1 MVIDSSAVIA
11 ILFREQEAESFEAAI
26 LADPLRYMSAGS
38 LLETSIVLDSRL
50 GDKASS
56 MLNLFLLRIGIEI
69 VPVSVVQVEIA
80 RQAFRQYGRGRHKA
94 GLNFGDC
101 FSYALFKVSG
111 EPLLF
116 KGSDF
121 GLTDLAVVAPPS
133 ALS

>member
-11 ILFREQEAESFEAAI
+11 ILIKEQEAELFEAAI
-26 LADPLRYMSAGS
+26 LGDSLRYISAGS

-80 RQAFRQYGRGRHKA
+80 RVAFRQYGRGRHKA

-101 FSYALFKVSG
+101 FSYALSKVSG

-116 KGSDF
+116 KGADF
-121 GLTDLAVVAPPS
+121 GLTDLAAVMPPR
-133 ALS
+133 

>member
-1 MVIDSSAVIA
+1 MVINSSAVIA
-11 ILFREQEAESFEAAI
+11 ILIREQEAESFEVAI
-26 LADPLRYMSAGS
+26 LGDSLRYMSAGS
-38 LLETSIVLDSRL
+38 LLETSIVLDSKL

-56 MLNLFLLRIGIEI
+56 MLDLFLLRVGIEI

-80 RQAFRQYGRGRHKA
+80 RVAFRQYGRGRHKA

-101 FSYALFKVSG
+101 FSYALSKVSG

-121 GLTDLAVVAPPS
+121 GLTDLAVVPPR
-133 ALS
+133 